1 MKRLEIN
8 TGLTAWYS
16 LLVLPVF
23 YLAVALWAR
32 SAGGPLWL
40 WFNLDPDYF
49 YLLDALNIVNL
60 TTPGHVYHP
69 GTTVQWLGALIL
81 KLAHP
86 LSGGE
91 AVTTHVLADPE
102 WYLRLIGTVFVV
114 LNALT
119 ALALGTAGAWV
130 FGGPLAAWVLQMA
143 PLISMVVLK
152 NSYHVKP
159 EALLLFTVLALAAV
173 SVLSLKP
180 GFLEKR
186 RTCFAV
192 AFGVVAGFGVATKIT
207 ALPVFVLPV
216 LVLWGGGG
224 LRSLFLY
231 GVSALA
237 ALIVFTAPALGA
249 YEVFFA
255 WLAKVSQGT
264 GAYGGGAGGFV
275 DWTAYPKGVLK
286 LFKRPA
292 FHVVFILSVLTLG
305 GAAWRWRQ
313 SRPLPGPEVRLLAGV
328 VAAQLAQ
335 VLVVAKQP
343 SAHYLI
349 PSLALIP
356 LALVLVWRLA
366 GSWWGEDGP
375 ARRRLGLGM
384 AVLLAALVAAQGYG
398 VLKLA
403 GELAANRDTAL
414 SISDDRFPQC
424 ARIYTY
430 AVSNQSFALFLGDF
444 LAGSRFSERLAARRP
459 ANDYWLEHWWDQSR
473 LVFRGWRG
481 PEDMATVIGRYPC
494 TVFRSGNWPLIQ
506 KLLVKT
512 VSGLTFDATCS
523 TRHETIK
530 TMGVDCDGRALDR
543 KRGCRPRPE
552 WRGAIAGC

>member
-8 TGLTAWYS
+8 TGPAAWSS
-16 LLVLPVF
+16 LLVLPVC
-23 YLAVALWAR
+23 YLAAALWAR

-81 KLAHP
+81 KLTHP
-86 LSGGE
+86 LSGAE
-91 AVTTHVLADPE
+91 AVTAQVLADPE
-102 WYLRLIGTVFVV
+102 WYLGLIGTVFVV
-114 LNALT
+114 LNALA
-119 ALALGTAGAWV
+119 ALALGMAGAWV
-130 FGGPLAAWVLQMA
+130 FGGPLAAWILQTA
-143 PLISMVVLK
+143 PLISMVILK

-159 EALLLFTVLALAAV
+159 EALLLFTVLVLAAV

-180 GFLEKR
+180 GLLER
-186 RTCFAV
+186 RRMGFAV
-192 AFGVVAGFGVATKIT
+192 AFGIIAGFGVATKIT
-207 ALPVFVLPV
+207 ALPVFVLPL
-216 LVLWGGGG
+216 LVLWGGG
-224 LRSLFLY
+224 LRSILLY
-231 GVSALA
+231 GGFALA

-249 YEVFFA
+249 SEVFFA

-275 DWTAYPKGVLK
+275 DWAAYPKGVLK

-292 FHVVFILSVLTLG
+292 FHVVFILSVLTLA
-305 GAAWRWRQ
+305 GAAWRRRRG
-313 SRPLPGPEVRLLAGV
+313 RPLPGPEVRLLAGI

-349 PSLALIP
+349 PSLVLIP

-366 GSWWGEDGP
+366 GAWWGEGGP
-375 ARRRLGLGM
+375 ARRRLRLGM
-384 AVLLAALVAAQGYG
+384 AVLLAVLVPAQGYG
-398 VLKLA
+398 VYKLTA
-403 GELAANRDTAL
+403 ELSESRRAAL
-414 SISDDRFPQC
+414 SADDAKFDQC

-430 AVSNQSFALFLGDF
+430 SVSNQSFALFLADF
-444 LAGSRFSERLAARRP
+444 LTGSRFSERLAAGRP

-481 PEDMATVIGRYPC
+481 PEDMAAVIGRYPC
-494 TVFRSGNWPLIQ
+494 TVLRSGNWPLIRQ
-506 KLLVKT
+506 LLGKT
-512 VSGLTFDATCS
+512 VSGLTFDATCRA
-523 TRHETIK
+523 RHETIK
-530 TMGVDCDGRALDR
+530 TMGVDCDGRALR
-543 KRGCRPRPE
+543 
-552 WRGAIAGC
+552 

>member
-8 TGLTAWYS
+8 KGLAARCS
-16 LLVLPVF
+16 LLVLPVC
-23 YLAVALWAR
+23 YLAAALWTR

-86 LSGGE
+86 LSGAE
-91 AVTTHVLADPE
+91 AVTGHVLADPE
-102 WYLRLIGTVFVV
+102 WYLGLIGTVFVV
-114 LNALT
+114 LNAL
-119 ALALGTAGAWV
+119 AAVALGAAGAWV

-159 EALLLFTVLALAAV
+159 EALLLFTVLVLAAV

-180 GFLEKR
+180 GLLER
-186 RTCFAV
+186 RRMGFAV
-192 AFGVVAGFGVATKIT
+192 AFGVIAGFGVATKVT
-207 ALPVFVLPV
+207 ALPVFVLPL

-224 LRSLFLY
+224 GLRPLFLY
-231 GVSALA
+231 GVFALA
-237 ALIVFTAPALGA
+237 ALMVFTAPALGA

-264 GAYGGGAGGFV
+264 GAYGGGPAGFV
-275 DWTAYPKGVLK
+275 DWAAYPKGVLK

-292 FHVVFILSVLTLG
+292 FHVVFILSVLTLAA
-305 GAAWRWRQ
+305 AAWRRRRG
-313 SRPLPGPEVRLLAGV
+313 RPLPGPEVRLLAGV

-335 VLVVAKQP
+335 VLLVAKQP

-366 GSWWGEDGP
+366 GAWWGEGGP

-384 AVLLAALVAAQGYG
+384 AVLLAALVPAQGYG
-398 VLKLA
+398 VFKLTR
-403 GELAANRDTAL
+403 EHAANRDTAL
-414 SISDDRFPQC
+414 SIGDDRFSQC
-424 ARIYTY
+424 ARIYSY
-430 AVSNQSFALFLGDF
+430 AASNQSFALFLGDF
-444 LAGSRFSERLAARRP
+444 LTGSRFSERLAAGRP

-481 PEDMATVIGRYPC
+481 PEDMAAVIGRYPC
-494 TVFRSGNWPLIQ
+494 TVFRSGNWPLIK
-506 KLLVKT
+506 KLLPKT
-512 VSGLTFDATCS
+512 VSGLTFDATCRA
-523 TRHETIK
+523 RHETIK
-530 TMGVDCDGRALDR
+530 TIGVDCDGRALR
-543 KRGCRPRPE
+543 
-552 WRGAIAGC
+552 